1 MSQRF
6 QLRIATEDDFPEIY
20 SKLWESFENPFQG
33 VLRLFF
39 PILDNNREASLQ
51 TCIAGQLEEYRQL
64 QPTITW
70 VKIVD
75 TQDSDK
81 LAAAAKWYF
90 HEKNPHTGPQVGQL
104 VADWYPEGIGREFAT
119 LAARQ
124 FERPR
129 EEMAQRPH
137 AFLHIAFTL
146 PQYRRQGLGRL
157 FMDWGTRIADER
169 GLEAWLDASE
179 FGAPLYALYGFRVV
193 LVNRVKPVPERELSE
208 EEAKEW
214 KHYEDTLLPIDET
227 VMWRPPGGTY
237 VEGETVKPWEIKA

>member
-1 MSQRF
+1 MNTKLKVHAWSPPNHGQLQTTQFLFLNISPAMSQRF

-39 PILDNNREASLQ
+39 PILDNNREASIQ

-64 QPTITW
+64 QPTVTW

-75 TQDSDK
+75 TQDGDK

-90 HEKNPHTGPQVGQL
+90 YKENPHTGPQVGQL

-129 EEMAQRPH
+129 EQMAQRPH
-137 AFLHIAFTL
+137 ACELL
-146 PQYRRQGLGRL
+146 
-157 FMDWGTRIADER
+157 
-169 GLEAWLDASE
+169 
-179 FGAPLYALYGFRVV
+179 APIYDSST
-193 LVNRVKPVPERELSE
+193 K
-208 EEAKEW
+208 
-214 KHYEDTLLPIDET
+214 
-227 VMWRPPGGTY
+227 
-237 VEGETVKPWEIKA
+237 GEIC